1 MVYTVERFVSR
12 LDQLTPHKLDAR
24 EKLLAARGVE
34 RRDICARDLYTQIRL
49 RRIRRT
55 HRPPCARHPAQTAQS
70 NALVTAYRESRD
82 RGVRMSVRVHTH
94 MCLSIG
100 HVSLSQFS
108 ERLSRAGT
116 RRISLKNTAAERQGI
131 AIGVSVREQTAE
143 RLQREQTIYA
153 LLYRG
158 RAALTP
164 LGPIPLEALEER
176 GPRVCAALLAA
187 HRARRLARAG
197 GDALGVARHHRVE
210 LLGGASE

>member
-24 EKLLAARGVE
+24 KAVSSARSRAARYM
-34 RRDICARDLYTQIRL
+34 CATFIL
-49 RRIRRT
+49 RKYGYAGCAPPAVRASPGSNRSKQ
-55 HRPPCARHPAQTAQS
+55 RPGHCVPREPRPRCAYVCACAHAHVSLNSQ
-70 NALVTAYRESRD
+70 LV
-82 RGVRMSVRVHTH
+82 
-94 MCLSIG
+94 MCLSILREIIASG
-100 HVSLSQFS
+100 HAQNLSKKYGGGTAGHRHRCLG
-108 ERLSRAGT
+108 ERADC
-116 RRISLKNTAAERQGI
+116 
-131 AIGVSVREQTAE
+131 RETAE
-143 RLQREQTIYA
+143 REQTIYA

-210 LLGGASE
+210 LLGGARE

>member
-1 MVYTVERFVSR
+1 V
-12 LDQLTPHKLDAR
+12 
-24 EKLLAARGVE
+24 
-34 RRDICARDLYTQIRL
+34 RDIYITQIRL
-49 RRIRRT
+49 RRMRTARR
-55 HRPPCARHPAQTAQS
+55 ARVTRLKPLKATPWSLRTARAETEVCVCLCVCTRTCVSQ
-70 NALVTAYRESRD
+70 LV
-82 RGVRMSVRVHTH
+82 
-94 MCLSIG
+94 MCLSR
-100 HVSLSQFS
+100 FS

-116 RRISLKNTAAERQGI
+116 RRTSLMKLYGGGTAGHRHRCLGER
-131 AIGVSVREQTAE
+131 ADCRETAE
-143 RLQREQTIYA
+143 REQTIYA

-210 LLGGASE
+210 LLGGARE

>member
-1 MVYTVERFVSR
+1 MCAIFILRKYGYAGCAPPAVRASPGSNRSKQRPGHCV
-12 LDQLTPHKLDAR
+12 PR
-24 EKLLAARGVE
+24 EPRP
-34 RRDICARDLYTQIRL
+34 RCAYV
-49 RRIRRT
+49 
-55 HRPPCARHPAQTAQS
+55 CACAHAP
-70 NALVTAYRESRD
+70 
-82 RGVRMSVRVHTH
+82 H

-100 HVSLSQFS
+100 HVSLTILREIIASGHAQN
-108 ERLSRAGT
+108 LSHE
-116 RRISLKNTAAERQGI
+116 NTAAERQGI

-210 LLGGASE
+210 LLGGARE

>member
-1 MVYTVERFVSR
+1 MCLTEVIDVVYTVERFVSR

-100 HVSLSQFS
+100 HVSLTILREIIASGHAQN
-108 ERLSRAGT
+108 LSHE
-116 RRISLKNTAAERQGI
+116 NTAAERQGI

-143 RLQREQTIYA
+143 RLQRESRQYT
-153 LLYRG
+153 LYCTEG
-158 RAALTP
+158 
-164 LGPIPLEALEER
+164 GPP
-176 GPRVCAALLAA
+176 
-187 HRARRLARAG
+187 
-197 GDALGVARHHRVE
+197 
-210 LLGGASE
+210 

>member
-1 MVYTVERFVSR
+1 M
-12 LDQLTPHKLDAR
+12 
-24 EKLLAARGVE
+24 
-34 RRDICARDLYTQIRL
+34 CARFIYANTVTQDTQNAPPAL
-49 RRIRRT
+49 RASPGSNRSKQ
-55 HRPPCARHPAQTAQS
+55 RPGHCVPREPRPRCAYVCAC
-70 NALVTAYRESRD
+70 
-82 RGVRMSVRVHTH
+82 VHTH